1 MVKIFNRRIKK
12 ETIKHFCF
20 QSILAG
26 LVFYLGLGLLPFL
39 AEEFVLVAAAGST
52 AFIVFAMPSSKT
64 ADPRRVI
71 GSHFVCG
78 MIGFAFYATYPVFFS
93 FEIAVSIALTV
104 SILAMVS
111 LWLEHPPAA
120 GTVLFFVIDA
130 EPAAFISLLLL
141 ITIMGLLSHIFHPYL
156 YDLV

>member
-12 ETIKHFCF
+12 ETIKHFGF

-26 LVFYLGLGLLPFL
+26 LVFYLGLSLLPFL
-39 AEEFVLVAAAGST
+39 ADEFVLVAAAGAS
-52 AFIVFAMPSSKT
+52 AFIVFAMPTSKT

-78 MIGFAFYATYPVFFS
+78 LIGFAFYSTYPALLS
-93 FEIAVSIALTV
+93 FELAISLALTV
-104 SILAMVS
+104 SILTMVS

-130 EPAAFISLLLL
+130 EPGAFVSLLLL
-141 ITIMGLLSHIFHPYL
+141 ITIMALLSHVFHPYL

>member
-12 ETIKHFCF
+12 ETIKHFGF

-26 LVFYLGLGLLPFL
+26 IIFYLGLNLLPIL
-39 AEEFVLVAAAGST
+39 ADEFVLVAAAGSS
-52 AFIVFAMPSSKT
+52 AFVVFAMPSSKT

-78 MIGFAFYATYPVFFS
+78 LIGFAFHFTHPNFLS
-93 FEIAVSIALTV
+93 FEVAVSVALIV
-104 SILAMVS
+104 SILVMVS
-111 LWLEHPPAA
+111 LWLEHPPAG
-120 GTVLFFVIDA
+120 GTVIFFVINA
-130 EPAAFISLLLL
+130 QPAAFISLLLL
-141 ITIMGLLSHIFHPYL
+141 VTILALFSHIFEPYL